1 MHPKPIIGYRP
12 IQESARKA
20 PRIGTK
26 LVAAVQ
32 MKSTFVAAVVS
43 MLYSL
48 HRYSIM
54 FGISTLLAMFSNAS
68 LAVQEENQKRE
79 KKKNTIDQRI

>member
-1 MHPKPIIGYRP
+1 MKDY
-12 IQESARKA
+12 QKA
-20 PRIGTK
+20 NDASETDHRVPTHTRIGTK

-54 FGISTLLAMFSNAS
+54 FGISPLLAMFSNAS
-68 LAVQEENQKRE
+68 FVVQEENP
-79 KKKNTIDQRI
+79 KKKTKE